1 MIIWCL
7 RIGQFLVVSGQ
18 HGPPILIPFNVH
30 TKKYYFKIF
39 TIKNNHQIY
48 KQSPSDSH
56 TKSVTDMDALSTLEV
71 FVTVAAGDYFMKL
84 WDNKNVLLS
93 KSFINISGISTRDHI
108 ITQPGPLLDK
118 PL

>member
-1 MIIWCL
+1 MGGWVIIWCL

-30 TKKYYFKIF
+30 TKMYYFKIF

-93 KSFINISGISTRDHI
+93 KSFI
-108 ITQPGPLLDK
+108 LL
-118 PL
+118 